1 MRHDLLRSERYPPD
15 RKAGKAARGP
25 RCTGGAILPCS
36 HSPGVQP
43 YSGGEAPQT
52 MSRAAREPR
61 GGGIP
66 VELKSYSAVRFCCFW
81 DSGQAA
87 VHTIEATM
95 YAVGIAL
102 YPTVLAETA
111 VKSGFPDLV

>member
-1 MRHDLLRSERYPPD
+1 MCIRDSVCAEPYGRRAMTLQRGERYPPG

-43 YSGGEAPQT
+43 YSGGEASQA
-52 MSRAAREPR
+52 MSRAAREPC

-66 VELKSYSAVRFCCFW
+66 VELIGHSAVR
-81 DSGQAA
+81 SA
-87 VHTIEATM
+87 V
-95 YAVGIAL
+95 L
-102 YPTVLAETA
+102 RKLS
-111 VKSGFPDLV
+111 KNDLFSDD

>member
-1 MRHDLLRSERYPPD
+1 MTLQRGERYPPG

-25 RCTGGAILPCS
+25 RCTDEAILPCS

-43 YSGGEAPQT
+43 YSGGEASQA

-66 VELKSYSAVRFCCFW
+66 VELIGHSAVR
-81 DSGQAA
+81 SA
-87 VHTIEATM
+87 V
-95 YAVGIAL
+95 L
-102 YPTVLAETA
+102 RKLS
-111 VKSGFPDLV
+111 KNDLFSDD